1 MRNSR
6 MRAATAGLLGA
17 AMVAIA
23 SPAWAADTPTPTPTA
38 TSTTCTTPSP
48 TASASAQAASTPST
62 TATASSQTTASAS
75 AATPSAETTT
85 AAPCGI
91 LGGLGQLGTTKT
103 PEISA
108 PPAPS
113 ASTSPSPGVINIPGI
128 GPIDLDIKKDCDT
141 FNSFSPVKL
150 PCDKQITGIQD
161 FVPNPLIITAKCG
174 PDGPIWTVTNTGTAA
189 LGYGWFDINLGGG
202 VAMIAP
208 GESQTLSSHSI
219 AVIASP
225 WDAKTSTLLVAI
237 PAVGYSTCPGGTSVK
252 IPPISLPV
260 APPATGVAV
269 PGTPHF
275 TG

>member
-23 SPAWAADTPTPTPTA
+23 SPAWAADTPTPTPTS
-38 TSTTCTTPSP
+38 TSCTTPSP
-48 TASASAQAASTPST
+48 TAAASVTATTTTTPT
-62 TATASSQTTASAS
+62 GTPTATATSTASAPTPT
-75 AATPSAETTT
+75 ATETT
-85 AAPCGI
+85 AAPCGVI
-91 LGGLGQLGTTKT
+91 VAGGTAT
-103 PEISA
+103 PEVTT
-108 PPAPS
+108 PGTPN
-113 ASTSPSPGVINIPGI
+113 TSPSSSPGVIVIPGLGTI
-128 GPIDLDIKKDCDT
+128 NLDIKKDCDA

-161 FVPNPLIITAKCG
+161 FVPNPLVITAKCG

-202 VAMIAP
+202 VSMIAP
-208 GESQTLSSHSI
+208 GESQTLNSHSI

-252 IPPISLPV
+252 IPPIVLPV

>member
-1 MRNSR
+1 

-23 SPAWAADTPTPTPTA
+23 SPAWAAAESPTPTPTA
-38 TSTTCTTPSP
+38 TSTTCATPSP
-48 TASASAQAASTPST
+48 TATAAQSAATPT
-62 TATASSQTTASAS
+62 TETTASAGATES
-75 AATPSAETTT
+75 ASTATPTAAKTTT
-85 AAPCGI
+85 AAPCGV
-91 LGGLGQLGTTKT
+91 LGGLGELGTTT
-103 PEISA
+103 PEVSTPAAPATSA
-108 PPAPS
+108 
-113 ASTSPSPGVINIPGI
+113 SPSPGVIVIPGI
-128 GPIDLDIKKDCDT
+128 GPINLDIKKDCDA

-189 LGYGWFDINLGGG
+189 LGFGWFDINLGGG
-202 VAMIAP
+202 VSMIAP
-208 GESQTLSSHSI
+208 GESQTLNSHSI

-252 IPPISLPV
+252 IPPIALPV
-260 APPATGVAV
+260 APPAAGVAV

>member
-6 MRAATAGLLGA
+6 MRAVTAGLLGA

-23 SPAWAADTPTPTPTA
+23 SPAWAADTPTPTPTS
-38 TSTTCTTPSP
+38 TSCTTPSP
-48 TASASAQAASTPST
+48 TASAAAAAAATPST
-62 TATASSQTTASAS
+62 EASAS
-75 AATPSAETTT
+75 AGTTESASPATPTAAKTTT

-91 LGGLGQLGTTKT
+91 LGGLGELGTTKT

-108 PPAPS
+108 PAAPS
-113 ASTSPSPGVINIPGI
+113 TSASPSPGVIVIPGI
-128 GPIDLDIKKDCDT
+128 GPINLDIKKDCDA

-189 LGYGWFDINLGGG
+189 LGFGWFDINLGGG
-202 VAMIAP
+202 VSMIAP
-208 GESQTLSSHSI
+208 GETQTLNSHSI

-252 IPPISLPV
+252 IPPIALPV

>member
-17 AMVAIA
+17 ALVAIA
-23 SPAWAADTPTPTPTA
+23 SPAWAADTPTPTATSCTTATPTA
-38 TSTTCTTPSP
+38 ATTSAAAATPTTEA
-48 TASASAQAASTPST
+48 TASAGA
-62 TATASSQTTASAS
+62 TASAS
-75 AATPSAETTT
+75 AATPTAAETTT
-85 AAPCGI
+85 AAAC
-91 LGGLGQLGTTKT
+91 LVGGAGTTTTT
-103 PEISA
+103 PEVSTPAA
-108 PPAPS
+108 PATT
-113 ASTSPSPGVINIPGI
+113 TSPSPGVIVIPGI
-128 GPIDLDIKKDCDT
+128 GPINLDIKKDCDA

-202 VAMIAP
+202 VSMIAP
-208 GESQTLSSHSI
+208 GETQTLNSHSI

-252 IPPISLPV
+252 IPPIALPV